1 MRISL
6 LCSVLTFHAI
16 ILGPGRPGRLSST
29 GGRPGRPKGKRNTP
43 KKPKEQEIVNLSS
56 NEDDQD
62 QDSSDD
68 DESEDEVG
76 DPSKPPGEGCSKEVS
91 EEYIQPFLYGW
102 RREVVYR

>member
-1 MRISL
+1 MRIS
-6 LCSVLTFHAI
+6 CTYVLSYNAI
-16 ILGPGRPGRLSST
+16 ILGPGRPGRHSST

-68 DESEDEVG
+68 EDEDEVG
-76 DPSKPPGEGCSKEVS
+76 DPSKPPGEGCSKEVP